1 MELTS
6 ERANAVMYQELA
18 QTTEQALEDLRRST
32 DEFSAKSQQD
42 LAVKEVCQFVAVG
55 IDSDFGP

>member
-1 MELTS
+1 
-6 ERANAVMYQELA
+6 MYQELA